1 MLQTSS
7 VDPECRKNKTPKTS
21 NHPLDNKNNKQYK
34 RGKHYRKQI
43 KQIQEICHFNFI

>member
-21 NHPLDNKNNKQYK
+21 NHPLDNKNKQSKACRYTM
-34 RGKHYRKQI
+34 
-43 KQIQEICHFNFI
+43 